1 MLQENSSM
9 TDETKLKSLYVVK
22 GKMYS
27 MRKQL
32 PEWEKM
38 ETNKELK

>member
-22 GKMYS
+22 RKMYS
-27 MRKQL
+27 MRKQF